1 MTASERS
8 SRRAFLGVVALCF
21 AASAALTVVW
31 CASMSTMGEM
41 RMPGGWALSMLWM
54 RMPGQ
59 TWSGAAASFLL
70 MWVAMMAAM
79 MMPSLM
85 PMLWRYRQ
93 VVAATDDT
101 RIARLTAL
109 VGLGYFFV
117 WAVLGLA
124 VFAAGV
130 ALAALEMKLPLL
142 ARAVPTASGV
152 MVLMA
157 GALQFTA
164 WKARQLACC
173 RMAPVR
179 CLILR
184 ADVIPANAGVAWR
197 HGLRLGVRCS
207 CCCAGLTAALLV
219 AGVMNLGAMAVV
231 MAAIT
236 VERLA
241 PAGERAARA
250 IGAIALAAGLFLIAR
265 ATWLA

>member
-1 MTASERS
+1 MTSERAA
-8 SRRAFLGVVALCF
+8 RRAFFSVVALCF

-41 RMPGGWALSMLWM
+41 SMPGGWALSMLWM

-70 MWVAMMAAM
+70 MWTAMMAAM

-93 VVAATDDT
+93 AVAATDET

-117 WAVLGLA
+117 WAVLGAA
-124 VFAAGV
+124 VFAVGV

-142 ARAVPTASGV
+142 ARAVPTATGV
-152 MVLMA
+152 IMLIA
-157 GALQFTA
+157 GASQFTA
-164 WKARQLACC
+164 WKAHQLACC
-173 RMAPVR
+173 RRASMR
-179 CLILR
+179 CLIFP
-184 ADVIPANAGVAWR
+184 ADVGVAWR
-197 HGLRLGVRCS
+197 HGLHLGVRCS

-219 AGVMNLGAMAVV
+219 VGVMNLRAMAVV

-250 IGAIALAAGLFLIAR
+250 IGAIALGAGLFLIAR
-265 ATWLA
+265 ATWLV